1 MLQDIFRKLIMG
13 SEIFFLLTASAAAET
28 IYLKNGQVVEGEIIE
43 KKPFYIMIQVKG
55 VPTKYY
61 KQQIDRIEEKKKDS
75 AIFSPNMSLENL
87 QVEGISEEKIKLILE
102 LMEVMGMKANMQK
115 NFQNLLTQA
124 PAEKKLELEKI
135 LDMSAIFK
143 KIIPV
148 YDKYYSQT
156 DLKELINFYRS
167 SLGIKALEV
176 SPKIFK
182 ESAEATIE
190 YFKENNTLLSA
201 P

>member
-1 MLQDIFRKLIMG
+1 MFQDIFKKLIVG

-43 KKPFYIMIQVKG
+43 KKPFYIMVQVGG
-55 VPTKYY
+55 VPYKYY
-61 KQQIDRIEEKKKDS
+61 KQQIDRIEEKEKVS
-75 AIFSPNMSLENL
+75 AIPSQNMSLENL

-102 LMEVMGMKANMQK
+102 LMEVMGMKATMQK

-124 PAEKKLELEKI
+124 PAEKKLELEKL

-167 SLGIKALEV
+167 SLGIKVLEV
-176 SPKIFK
+176 SPKVFK

-190 YFKENNTLLSA
+190 YFKENNTLPSA